1 MSRCGIL
8 QQNRNYKELNGNARN
23 ENTMS
28 KKNYFNRL
36 NK

>member
-8 QQNRNYKELNGNARN
+8 QQNRNYKELSGNARN

-28 KKNYFNRL
+28 KNYFNRL